1 MPARLGVVTIGQ
13 APRTDMVPEIR
24 PLLGAVDVV
33 EHGALDLLSASEIAD
48 LAPEPG
54 AELLV
59 SRLRD
64 GSAVRL
70 SHARLE
76 PHLRQAVLRAEA
88 DGVDAT
94 LLVCTGTFADF
105 PRQRPLLPAE
115 RLLVHGAQA
124 ITGGLRVGVV
134 CPEPDQAA
142 MSVEKWLPHTG
153 TPLVEAATP
162 YRAEPD
168 QPVADAAARL
178 ADRGAEIVVLDC
190 MGYSASMRSA
200 AVRAA
205 GIPVVL
211 ARSLVARLAAEVA
224 QR

>member
-1 MPARLGVVTIGQ
+1 MPALLGVVTIGQ

-33 EHGALDLLSASEIAD
+33 EHGALDLLSAPEIAE
-48 LAPEPG
+48 LAPESG
-54 AELLV
+54 EDVLV

-64 GSAVRL
+64 GGSVQL
-70 SHARLE
+70 SPERLE
-76 PHLRQAVLRAEA
+76 PHVRQAVLRAEA
-88 DGVDAT
+88 DGAAAT

-105 PRQRPLLPAE
+105 PHQRPLLPAE
-115 RLLVHGAQA
+115 RLLVHGTKALA
-124 ITGGLRVGVV
+124 DGLRLGVV
-134 CPEPDQAA
+134 CPEPEQVS
-142 MSVEKWLPHTG
+142 MSVDKWRPHTG

-162 YRAEPD
+162 YGGEPD
-168 QPVADAAARL
+168 RAVADAAARL
-178 ADRGAEIVVLDC
+178 AARGAEIAVLDC
-190 MGYSASMRSA
+190 MGYSENMRSA
-200 AVRAA
+200 AAQAA